1 MNSLVEARGVSKEY
15 GNSVVLRDVSFT
27 IERGSIVGLIG
38 PNGAGKT
45 TTLRSILGLTSY
57 EGHLTV
63 VGKNPRRG
71 RHRIM
76 ERVCFI
82 ADVGILPGW
91 LKVSDAL
98 DYLTYVHPKFNRQKA
113 CSILSATDIPA
124 SSLVKELSKGM
135 LTQVHLA
142 FVMAIEVDLLV
153 LDEPTLGLDI
163 IYRKTFYQNLLNDYC
178 DRETSVI
185 ISTHQVEEVE
195 TILTHLLFLDEGKIV
210 LDSRMDQLPD
220 LFKEVLVSSEDFE
233 KAEALGPIYS
243 RECLGKR
250 AMIFENTP
258 APILAEFGQV
268 QTPSVADLFMAKM
281 E

>member
-15 GNSVVLRDVSFT
+15 GNSVVLQDVSFT

-98 DYLTYVHPKFNRQKA
+98 DYLSYVHPKFNRQKA

-124 SSLVKELSKGM
+124 SSLVRELSKGM

-178 DRETSVI
+178 DRETTVI

-195 TILTHLLFLDEGKIV
+195 SVLTHLLFLNEGKII

-258 APILAEFGQV
+258 VPILAEFGQV